1 MVAFPVR
8 RKLFICSHIVPFDN
22 SQWITLEPQMAR
34 QHGQLRKQQQKDLG
48 PSAALAT
55 RIVPLWRGWLNTN
68 SASSIAPR
76 LPPAALTL
84 DGTAL
89 DIRNQTARNSVL
101 LLSIHEDERP

>member
-1 MVAFPVR
+1 MVAFAVR

-55 RIVPLWRGWLNTN
+55 TENSPIVERVVEYHQRVP
-68 SASSIAPR
+68 ASPHDYHRQR
-76 LPPAALTL
+76 LL
-84 DGTAL
+84 
-89 DIRNQTARNSVL
+89 
-101 LLSIHEDERP
+101 